1 MIKLTNI
8 HVSFG
13 SDKPI
18 LNDISLEIAK
28 GETMVII
35 GPSGSGK
42 STLLRLIIGLLKP
55 DSGQVWVFDRDV
67 TKLNEDELNDIR
79 RHMGMVFQYSA
90 LFDSMTVGENVAF
103 GLRQHT
109 SMTEEEIIA
118 VVRRKLRMVGL
129 WGQENKM
136 PNELSGGMK
145 KRVSLARAIALNP
158 EIVLY
163 DEPTAGLD
171 PIKSSSI
178 DRLITSTRRLLGVT
192 SVVVTHDMHSAF
204 AIADRVAMIN
214 EGRIIEVGTVEE
226 FKNSPNPRVQQF
238 IHGWKSPELSAARR
252 RKQACDYRPRQE

>member
-1 MIKLTNI
+1 MIKLENI
-8 HVSFG
+8 DVSYG
-13 SDKPI
+13 GKPVLKNI
-18 LNDISLEIAK
+18 NLEVAK

-55 DSGQVWVFDRDV
+55 TSGRVRVFDQDV
-67 TKLNEDELNDIR
+67 TVMQEDELNQLR

-90 LFDSMTVGENVAF
+90 LFDSMSVGENVAF

-109 SMTEEEIIA
+109 AMTEAEILSI
-118 VVRRKLRMVGL
+118 VKRKLRMVGL

-171 PIKSSSI
+171 PVKSSAI
-178 DRLITSTRRLLGVT
+178 DRLISSTKRILGVT
-192 SVVVTHDMHSAF
+192 SVVVTHDMNSAF
-204 AIADRVAMIN
+204 TVADRLAMIY
-214 EGRIIEVGTVEE
+214 EGQIIEMGTVEQ
-226 FKNSPNPRVQQF
+226 FKQSANPKVQQF
-238 IHGWKSPELSAARR
+238 IHGWKSPGLLAKRR
-252 RKQACDYRPRQE
+252 QKNESVQ